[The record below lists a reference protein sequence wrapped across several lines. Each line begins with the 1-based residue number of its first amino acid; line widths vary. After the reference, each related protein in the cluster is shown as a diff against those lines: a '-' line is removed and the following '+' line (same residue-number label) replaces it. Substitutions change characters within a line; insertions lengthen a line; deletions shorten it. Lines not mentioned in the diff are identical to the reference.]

1 MSMFMLGFLYGFVLA
16 SAIFFVVLY
25 YLKDQ

>member
-1 MSMFMLGFLYGFVLA
+1 MSMFMLGFLYGLVLA
-16 SAIFFVVLY
+16 SAIFFLVLY